1 MFDYESPIT
10 QILGEMQTKFDGEV
24 MSIVQNYGIHVDK
37 EELVRAL
44 AYDRGQYEKGYE
56 DGLNA
61 DKWIPCSERLP
72 DTSNW
77 DASTIGKLFLVSY
90 EPDPVSKLW
99 VGIRY
104 FNKGTNTFGGDE
116 KVIAWQ
122 PLPLAYQ
129 MGE

>member
-1 MFDYESPIT
+1 MISR
-10 QILGEMQTKFDGEV
+10 ILERFYNIDPQEMMTEEQRNVLNYCTE
-24 MSIVQNYGIHVDK
+24 IVQEVAKEYGN
-37 EELVRAL
+37 
-44 AYDRGQYEKGYE
+44 G
-56 DGLNA
+56 
-61 DKWIPCSERLP
+61 WIPCSERLP

-104 FNKGTNTFGGDE
+104 FNKGTNKFGGDE

-122 PLPLAYQ
+122 PLPTPYQ
-129 MGE
+129 KGE